1 MPTSLRRPHPNPPG
15 RRRGDIGRGLGA
27 VAVLA
32 LMIAGLPM
40 LVIHFTGLPNLSQ
53 PPGGAEVG
61 QLLTGPDTGR
71 LLAVVLAAVFWLAWS
86 AFVALVLLE
95 TFALIGRRQPV
106 RLPAFGPMQEL
117 ARTLVACVAL
127 LSVPATVS
135 LTNPPAAPPT
145 LAVALTPAV
154 RQHAAPEHDDA
165 AAKPATHQ
173 RDRPAVP
180 ARPAMDRTATTPSTA
195 SRPAA
200 VGPTYEVL
208 AMHNGQRDTLWR
220 IAEQHLRD
228 PLRWPEIYQL
238 NAGKPQPDGAALTD
252 PHWIRPGWLLL
263 LPADA
268 TGLPAPPT
276 SGNLP
281 APPPATG
288 GAPHPGGPSGSGFS
302 VEWSCP
308 HWAFACE
315 LTTRITPRP
324 EPHTRAGSTQPPS
337 TERAVATAPQLGPST
352 SGLSSSRRPPLAAAG
367 FGPDTL
373 GEC

>member
-32 LMIAGLPM
+32 LLIAGLPA
-40 LVIHFTGLPNLSQ
+40 LVIHFAGLPDTSR
-53 PPGGAEVG
+53 PPGWTEVE

-71 LLAVVLAAVFWLAWS
+71 LLAVVLAAVFWFAWS

-95 TFALIGRRQPV
+95 TVALIGRRQPV
-106 RLPAFGPMQEL
+106 RLPALGPMQEL

-135 LTNPPAAPPT
+135 LTNPPAPPT
-145 LAVALTPAV
+145 LAAALTPAV
-154 RQHAAPEHDDA
+154 RQPAAEHDDA
-165 AAKPATHQ
+165 AAEPATHQ
-173 RDRPAVP
+173 RDRPAVPAVPAVP
-180 ARPAMDRTATTPSTA
+180 ARPAMDRTATTASSA

-200 VGPTYEVL
+200 VGLTYQVL
-208 AMHNGQRDTLWR
+208 AMHDGQRDTLWR

-228 PLRWPEIYQL
+228 PLRWPEIFQL
-238 NAGKPQPDGAALTD
+238 NAGRPQADGAALTD

-268 TGLPAPPT
+268 TDLPGTPT
-276 SGNLP
+276 SGSLP

-302 VEWSCP
+302 GEWSCP
-308 HWAFACE
+308 
-315 LTTRITPRP
+315 
-324 EPHTRAGSTQPPS
+324 
-337 TERAVATAPQLGPST
+337 
-352 SGLSSSRRPPLAAAG
+352 
-367 FGPDTL
+367 
-373 GEC
+373 

>member
-32 LMIAGLPM
+32 LMIAGLPA
-40 LVIHFTGLPNLSQ
+40 LVIHFTGLPDLSR
-53 PPGGAEVG
+53 PPGWAEVG

-71 LLAVVLAAVFWLAWS
+71 LLAVVLTAGFWLGWS
-86 AFVALVLLE
+86 AFVVLVMLE
-95 TFALIGRRQPV
+95 TFALIGRRQPL

-117 ARTLVACVAL
+117 VRTLVACVAL

-135 LTNPPAAPPT
+135 LTSPPAAPPT
-145 LAVALTPAV
+145 LAVALIPA
-154 RQHAAPEHDDA
+154 AAPQQAAAEHDDA
-165 AAKPATHQ
+165 AAEPATHQ
-173 RDRPAVP
+173 WDRPAAP
-180 ARPAMDRTATTPSTA
+180 ARPVMDRTATTPSSA

-200 VGPTYEVL
+200 VGPTYQVL
-208 AMHNGQRDTLWR
+208 AMHDGQRDTLWR

-276 SGNLP
+276 TGSPPAPPTTRNLP

-288 GAPHPGGPSGSGFS
+288 G
-302 VEWSCP
+302 
-308 HWAFACE
+308 
-315 LTTRITPRP
+315 TTPRLLQRFR
-324 EPHTRAGSTQPPS
+324 HFRRMVVPS
-337 TERAVATAPQLGPST
+337 P
-352 SGLSSSRRPPLAAAG
+352 GLRL
-367 FGPDTL
+367 
-373 GEC
+373 

>member
-32 LMIAGLPM
+32 LLIAGLPAV
-40 LVIHFTGLPNLSQ
+40 VIHFAGLPDPSR
-53 PPGGAEVG
+53 PPAWTEVG

-86 AFVALVLLE
+86 AFVVLVLLE
-95 TFALIGRRQPV
+95 TFALIGRRQPL
-106 RLPAFGPMQEL
+106 RLPAFGPIQEL
-117 ARTLVACVAL
+117 ARTLVASVAL

-135 LTNPPAAPPT
+135 LTSPPASPPT
-145 LAVALTPAV
+145 LTAALTPAAAP
-154 RQHAAPEHDDA
+154 QHAAAAPQHA
-165 AAKPATHQ
+165 AAAPQHAAAAAAAAAEHHGAAPEPAAHQ
-173 RDRPAVP
+173 WDRPAAP
-180 ARPAMDRTATTPSTA
+180 ARPAMDRTATTPSSA

-200 VGPTYEVL
+200 AGPTYQVL
-208 AMHNGQRDTLWR
+208 AMHDGQRDTLWR

-288 GAPHPGGPSGSGFS
+288 G
-302 VEWSCP
+302 
-308 HWAFACE
+308 
-315 LTTRITPRP
+315 TTPR
-324 EPHTRAGSTQPPS
+324 R
-337 TERAVATAPQLGPST
+337 PQRFRL
-352 SGLSSSRRPPLAAAG
+352 LRRMVVPPLG
-367 FGPDTL
+367 L
-373 GEC
+373 RL